1 MDDFVSS
8 VQSQVYE
15 LSTLDAFPSYIN
27 LQYVFFYRNTNNTK
41 DFMDANILQR
51 AFYKTLEQFP
61 ILVGHYRQ
69 RSDRGL
75 SIVVDKDNLN
85 MPYYRDS
92 TDDTVHYEDMKTRKF
107 HRDAW
112 PKNLMT
118 AHVMALPVKGTKQL
132 RLSHVNIVRLK
143 DNSGVALYLALNHGV
158 VDGSSYFQFAH
169 RWAAVA
175 QAMSRSEPIP
185 TATFTIGTSKL
196 HQGFPKGRAPL
207 DRPLREYFSKE
218 NFASKWLAW
227 LAPHTRARLLSF
239 GTRQVKITGGLFRVP
254 RKNIEQLR
262 QQIIEIAPPG
272 MHISDNDVITAIMAK
287 VNAQVVSRIP
297 KKSSNIGDAVL
308 SKLRKGQEVRLVTVA
323 CDIRHRLGLSAA
335 DLIGNGQFLPTLQ
348 IPNAQAESPITPET
362 LCEIAVMV
370 RQAVDAATPERIA
383 EFVEEGDRHP
393 GGFTCPIANSS
404 SLGSSIGVSNQTRFG
419 VYETNFGYGIPEFAL
434 IDPELGPGLV
444 SILPACPP
452 STDYYI
458 NISNLT
464 TIIDGLN
471 RNEFWTGISERIF

>member
-8 VQSQVYE
+8 VQSQVYG
-15 LSTLDAFPSYIN
+15 LSTRDAFPSYIN

-41 DFMDANILQR
+41 DFMDANTLQR

-75 SIVVDKDNLN
+75 SIA
-85 MPYYRDS
+85 
-92 TDDTVHYEDMKTRKF
+92 RKF

-112 PKNLMT
+112 PKDLMT

-143 DNSGVALYLALNHGV
+143 DNSGVALYLA
-158 VDGSSYFQFAH
+158 
-169 RWAAVA
+169 
-175 QAMSRSEPIP
+175 MSRSEPIP
-185 TATFTIGTSKL
+185 TATFTIGASKL
-196 HQGFPKGRAPL
+196 HQGL
-207 DRPLREYFSKE
+207 LREYFSKE
-218 NFASKWLAW
+218 NFASKLLAW

-239 GTRQVKITGGLFRVP
+239 ATRQVKITGGLLHR
-254 RKNIEQLR
+254 RARTYRN
-262 QQIIEIAPPG
+262 
-272 MHISDNDVITAIMAK
+272 NDVITAIIAK
-287 VNAQVVSRIP
+287 VNAQVVSRIT

-383 EFVEEGDRHP
+383 EFIEEGDRHP

-419 VYETNFGYGIPEFAL
+419 VYETDFGYGIPEFAL